1 MNKKVFACTIL
12 GLITIL
18 SACGGNGNN
27 SSISSS
33 DDNYSSIEESSSV
46 EVESTEVAEEDRQKP
61 ESTNFQYENYSM
73 GTSATFDETKWY
85 RNDLQDMALPDPSV
99 IEVGDTYYIYGT
111 TDRTGSQTLD
121 CYSTTDFNNF
131 TLYMNI
137 EKTSDDYWGKKILFA
152 PEVYFYNDVYWLY
165 YSDES
170 KSFGNGLRYINVMT
184 SDSPTGPFVP
194 YKGKNA
200 HGEDVDGSV
209 EPLFTHNKSL
219 GISALDQTIFF
230 DDDGSIYMYYSLYQT
245 NIMQYIVGVKMLD
258 PVTPD
263 WDTYKILIRPGELS
277 PETTR
282 TNILQWEC
290 YQDFKVA
297 EGPFMLKSPVNGKYY
312 LTYSVNHYP
321 DRYYTVC
328 YAYSDSPLG
337 DYEKPYT
344 NNGNWTNLLF
354 GYAGGMTG
362 KVYNQWEGFMSGTGH
377 HCFFKCGDQYMIGY
391 HAHKDRKG
399 NSGRMFAMDYIY
411 FDDEGTPYAEGPT
424 YSIQPLPTKI
434 SGYSNIALT
443 SKVKSTNVTN
453 PERINDNFIVE
464 HYNLAQEK
472 DREVTLNAG
481 DSYIELDFGKEYN
494 IGGISVYNSAFYD
507 NYLSQIEFINFF
519 NGNVILESRFANSY
533 INDEFEFIFPTSAF
547 VFDFEDIVASRVV
560 IGFRTSVPTNINEI
574 KVFGY

>member
-1 MNKKVFACTIL
+1 MKRRVFACALMGFIAV
-12 GLITIL
+12 L
-18 SACGGNGNN
+18 SSCGNN
-27 SSISSS
+27 NENKASLDDVSS
-33 DDNYSSIEESSSV
+33 EVV
-46 EVESTEVAEEDRQKP
+46 ENLDVAEEDRQKP
-61 ESTNFQYENYSM
+61 TSTNLVYDDYSR
-73 GTSATFDETKWY
+73 GTLPDFDEKKWY
-85 RNDLQDMALPDPSV
+85 RNDLKDVPLPDPSV
-99 IEVGDTYYIYGT
+99 IEVDDTYYIYGT
-111 TDRTGSQTLD
+111 TDRTGSTTLD
-121 CYSTTDFNNF
+121 CYSTTDFNSF
-131 TLYMNI
+131 ELHTNI
-137 EKTSDDYWGKKILFA
+137 EKTSSDYWGKKILFA
-152 PEVYFYNDVYWLY
+152 PEVYFYNDTYWLY

-184 SDSPTGPFVP
+184 SSSPTGPFVP
-194 YKGKNA
+194 YKGENA
-200 HGEDVDGSV
+200 YGETVDGSI
-209 EPLFTHNKSL
+209 EPLFTHNLSL
-219 GISALDQTIFF
+219 GISALDQTVFF

-245 NIMQYIVGVKMLD
+245 KVMQYIIGVKMLD
-258 PVTPD
+258 PVTVD
-263 WDTYKILIRPGELS
+263 WDTYKILIRPGELT
-277 PETTR
+277 PETKR
-282 TNILQWEC
+282 TDMLPWEA
-290 YQDFKVA
+290 YNDFKVA

-321 DRYYTVC
+321 DRYYSVC
-328 YAYSDSPLG
+328 YAFSDSALG
-337 DYEKPYT
+337 DFEKPYT

-354 GYAGGMTG
+354 GYAGGMKGTT
-362 KVYNQWEGFMSGTGH
+362 VYNQWEGFMSGTGH

-391 HAHKDRKG
+391 HAHTDRKG
-399 NSGRMFAMDYIY
+399 RDDKGNFNTGRMFGMDYIH

-464 HYNLAQEK
+464 HYNLPQEK

-519 NGNVILESRFANSY
+519 NGNVITESQFANGY
-533 INDEFEFIFPTSAF
+533 VNDEFEFVFPTSAF
-547 VFDFEDIVASRVV
+547 VFNFEDIVASRVV
-560 IGFRTSVPTNINEI
+560 IGFKTSAPTNINEI